1 MEVSRDGQICAI
13 FGKGDLFGANPKSEK
28 AERSSA
34 NVRALRKMLKLTKLT
49 QINYLFGSEILA
61 PSVNPPAG
69 CYLNRLDKID
79 GPTGNMEENG
89 LRESFKIIPMYE

>member
-34 NVRALRKMLKLTKLT
+34 NVRALRKMLKLTLGVKHA
-49 QINYLFGSEILA
+49 GKILKD
-61 PSVNPPAG
+61 S
-69 CYLNRLDKID
+69 
-79 GPTGNMEENG
+79 
-89 LRESFKIIPMYE
+89 LRIARVSGWRAV

>member
-34 NVRALRKMLKLTKLT
+34 NVRALRKMLKLTD
-49 QINYLFGSEILA
+49 IIGSYTLVHVMQHEKVIA
-61 PSVNPPAG
+61 ICNIS
-69 CYLNRLDKID
+69 
-79 GPTGNMEENG
+79 T
-89 LRESFKIIPMYE
+89 

>member
-34 NVRALRKMLKLTKLT
+34 NVRALRKMLKLTIGEKHGG
-49 QINYLFGSEILA
+49 IILED
-61 PSVNPPAG
+61 S
-69 CYLNRLDKID
+69 
-79 GPTGNMEENG
+79 
-89 LRESFKIIPMYE
+89 LRIAVFPG

>member
-34 NVRALRKMLKLTKLT
+34 NVRALRKMLKLTIGVKHVGTVLK
-49 QINYLFGSEILA
+49 GS
-61 PSVNPPAG
+61 
-69 CYLNRLDKID
+69 
-79 GPTGNMEENG
+79 
-89 LRESFKIIPMYE
+89 LRIARFPV

>member
-34 NVRALRKMLKLTKLT
+34 NVRALRKMLKLTTLNVHLSCT
-49 QINYLFGSEILA
+49 FHFGVHLSWA
-61 PSVNPPAG
+61 FF
-69 CYLNRLDKID
+69 
-79 GPTGNMEENG
+79 GN
-89 LRESFKIIPMYE
+89 LSAT

>member
-34 NVRALRKMLKLTKLT
+34 NVRALRKMLKLT
-49 QINYLFGSEILA
+49 N
-61 PSVNPPAG
+61 
-69 CYLNRLDKID
+69 
-79 GPTGNMEENG
+79 
-89 LRESFKIIPMYE
+89 IIGVTH

>member
-34 NVRALRKMLKLTKLT
+34 NVRAVRKMLKLTIEHGGKVLK
-49 QINYLFGSEILA
+49 GS
-61 PSVNPPAG
+61 
-69 CYLNRLDKID
+69 
-79 GPTGNMEENG
+79 
-89 LRESFKIIPMYE
+89 LRSARFPG

>member
-34 NVRALRKMLKLTKLT
+34 NVRALRKMLKLTD
-49 QINYLFGSEILA
+49 IIGSYTLVHVMQHEKVIVICNI
-61 PSVNPPAG
+61 S
-69 CYLNRLDKID
+69 
-79 GPTGNMEENG
+79 T
-89 LRESFKIIPMYE
+89 

>member
-34 NVRALRKMLKLTKLT
+34 NVRALRKMLK
-49 QINYLFGSEILA
+49 
-61 PSVNPPAG
+61 
-69 CYLNRLDKID
+69 ID
-79 GPTGNMEENG
+79 
-89 LRESFKIIPMYE
+89 IIGVTH

>member
-34 NVRALRKMLKLTKLT
+34 NVRALRKMLKLTIGEKHGGITLED
-49 QINYLFGSEILA
+49 S
-61 PSVNPPAG
+61 
-69 CYLNRLDKID
+69 
-79 GPTGNMEENG
+79 
-89 LRESFKIIPMYE
+89 LRIAVFPG